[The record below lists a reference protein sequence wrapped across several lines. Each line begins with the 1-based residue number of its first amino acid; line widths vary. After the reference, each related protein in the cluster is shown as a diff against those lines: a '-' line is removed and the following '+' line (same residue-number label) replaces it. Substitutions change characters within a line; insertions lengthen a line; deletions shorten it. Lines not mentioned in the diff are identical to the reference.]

1 MHGGAARHAT
11 PVASAAPTG
20 PDSAPCPLPPHPPA
34 ICSTRLKRQE
44 VSFAVIQL
52 ADEIFAR
59 LVEMDVHA
67 SPTAAAELAAS
78 LLAILPP
85 PAEPGAAASPAFEPL
100 AVVRSF
106 MDAPPLRPTELVAIF
121 RRLGR
126 RCGSQA
132 RAAGAGGPRGGW
144 WGQPGPRAR
153 ALAPGPARHRH
164 PPRARP
170 THAQPRPTR
179 CPSQFMPCWTKPA
192 RGTTPAACP
201 C

>member
-1 MHGGAARHAT
+1 MHGRAARHAT
-11 PVASAAPTG
+11 PVASAVPTG

-59 LVEMDVHA
+59 LVETDVHA

-106 MDAPPLRPTELVAIF
+106 MDAPPLRPTS
-121 RRLGR
+121 R
-126 RCGSQA
+126 
-132 RAAGAGGPRGGW
+132 
-144 WGQPGPRAR
+144 
-153 ALAPGPARHRH
+153 
-164 PPRARP
+164 
-170 THAQPRPTR
+170 
-179 CPSQFMPCWTKPA
+179 
-192 RGTTPAACP
+192 
-201 C
+201 